1 MINDTHTRRRTAVDN
16 QVTLLALLDLSAAF
30 KCVDHDILLSR
41 LQSSFG
47 LGGITL
53 TWIQSC
59 LVSKL
64 TVSKL
69 TCQRVG
75 LSASCLV
82 SELTVSELACQRDLC
97 LQSGHTYAD
106 DSKLYINVLASESHM
121 AAAQL
126 AACVEGLDQWMG
138 SNRLKLNTENTQL
151 NLDRNSTVAD
161 KLSC

>member
-1 MINDTHTRRRTAVDN
+1 MRTRFRGWPIMVNDTHTRRRTAVDN

-82 SELTVSELACQRDLC
+82 SELTVSELVCQREVCEASCTSNILF
-97 LQSGHTYAD
+97 LSARSPILSYSLFTAWTYFCSIRVIF
-106 DSKLYINVLASESHM
+106 SK
-121 AAAQL
+121 
-126 AACVEGLDQWMG
+126 
-138 SNRLKLNTENTQL
+138 
-151 NLDRNSTVAD
+151 
-161 KLSC
+161 